1 MFDVFL
7 FSGCKLVLSFPD
19 TQFKKANYNIFR
31 KSKYKNGDGMLFY
44 VNQDLNFKIVD
55 TYNFPTGIEIL
66 LLELALK
73 KTMWLILGL
82 YKTPF

>member
-1 MFDVFL
+1 M
-7 FSGCKLVLSFPD
+7 
-19 TQFKKANYNIFR
+19 FR
-31 KSKYKNGDGMLFY
+31 KSQYKNGDGMLFY

>member
-1 MFDVFL
+1 M
-7 FSGCKLVLSFPD
+7 SFPD
-19 TQFKKANYNIFR
+19 TQFQKANYNMFR
-31 KSKYKNGDGMLFY
+31 KSQYKNGDGMLFY

-73 KTMWLILGL
+73 KQCGS
-82 YKTPF
+82 F

>member
-1 MFDVFL
+1 M
-7 FSGCKLVLSFPD
+7 
-19 TQFKKANYNIFR
+19 FR
-31 KSKYKNGDGMLFY
+31 KSQYKNGDGMLFY

-82 YKTPF
+82 SKTPF

>member
-1 MFDVFL
+1 M
-7 FSGCKLVLSFPD
+7 
-19 TQFKKANYNIFR
+19 FR
-31 KSKYKNGDGMLFY
+31 KSQYKNGDGMLFY

-82 YKTPF
+82 YKTPFRDQKFLFQKYLRH